1 MGRTEEGQQAGH
13 RPTDCFD
20 GGGQVAWDIQAV
32 VGAVDQGQL
41 KGPLTP
47 QSLQNFG

>member
-13 RPTDCFD
+13 RPTDRFH
-20 GGGQVAWDIQAV
+20 GGRQVSWDIQTV
-32 VGAVDQGQL
+32 IGALDQHQL

-47 QSLQNFG
+47 QSLQDFG